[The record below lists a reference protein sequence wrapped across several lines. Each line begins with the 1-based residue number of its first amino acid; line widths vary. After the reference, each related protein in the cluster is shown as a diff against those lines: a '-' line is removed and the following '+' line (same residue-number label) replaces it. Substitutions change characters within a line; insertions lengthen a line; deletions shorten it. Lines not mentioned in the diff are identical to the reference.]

1 MQKKLP
7 ETVDFLKQVE
17 RNACFEGVLPVSGL
31 ERLVDA
37 IGNDQGEV
45 KARLKFGIRAGTR
58 CLDGHV
64 QAELVMRCERCLEP
78 VTRSIES
85 DFRFGLVT
93 SEDEAGLLP
102 REFEPLLIEGSEL
115 SLVDLVEDEL
125 LLSLPIVA
133 RHEEEACSELLQKH
147 KKDEGVQQ
155 DTYRPFA
162 ALKDLMS

>member
-17 RNACFEGVLPVSGL
+17 RNACFEGVWPVSGL
-31 ERLVDA
+31 ERLADA

-45 KARLKFGIRAGTR
+45 RARLKFGIRAGTR
-58 CLDGHV
+58 CLDGYV

-78 VTRSIES
+78 VTQSIES
-85 DFRFGLVT
+85 DFRFGLVS

-102 REFEPLLIEGSEL
+102 REFEPLLVEGSEL
-115 SLVDLVEDEL
+115 SLVDLLEDEL

-133 RHEEEACSELLQKH
+133 RHEDACSELLQKH